1 MLFLLDN
8 QIVDVDIP
16 EMRLERRW
24 RRIGCG
30 RPHAFRAN
38 DVVNFVHARLEQ
50 ARFFVGQMEYQEA
63 CDLASLIISRTG
75 ANSFILQ
82 RTAGGAIEP
91 ALKIIPQLV
100 MEAYAVG
107 AANDEGAAPYNQAA
121 PRIAFN

>member
-1 MLFLLDN
+1 MLFLLHD

-30 RPHAFRAN
+30 RPHAFRAG

-50 ARFFVGQMEYQEA
+50 ARFFVRQMDYQEA

-75 ANSFILQ
+75 ANSFILR
-82 RTAGGAIEP
+82 RTSDGSTEP
-91 ALKIIPQLV
+91 MLKIIPQPVL
-100 MEAYAVG
+100 EIYAIG
-107 AANDEGAAPYNQAA
+107 AANDEGAAPNNQAA
-121 PRIAFN
+121 PRIAYN